1 MTDPSDLLNLIGTGG
16 SIFDDIGINSMPS
29 SSLPQNS
36 TTDQFFNMDSFQN
49 FPNQQQATPQHKL
62 HHLGGQSPSQ
72 EQFQPF
78 SQKLSHFANPM
89 LNQQGNTFQNSVA
102 NKPQP
107 PQQPQQ
113 QQQQQQQQFARMPGM
128 RMQSPSQ
135 FSPQPSS
142 SPGTNWRGQSNMVN
156 SFGSFG
162 LPQQSQQPSTEQS
175 GNPIP
180 PGYMS
185 PQQTNMQ
192 RLQHFMTNKQSNPM
206 LSQTPNQ
213 FMGQVAENSSTLT
226 DISNSTP
233 NNRSNQSKTLSPGQQ
248 FNPDM
253 ARQEH
258 LSKLHHLVSGGMPS
272 PTSDTPTNSNSP
284 MAGFTPAS
292 SSSFTPSPDPF
303 SPNKSMQPMYNNM
316 PQQQPSPIPN
326 QAPMQP
332 QDPFTPTPPPSSVPQ
347 DYLMRQQQQF
357 PDGGYQMRPNMPFQ
371 QQMMNQNQN
380 PMSSQLKS
388 AHLLYQ
394 LQRLQQQISQVRE
407 LPSPARDQPLQQLQQ
422 QFSRLYHMYLM
433 DQQRQKKQQQAAAQM
448 RFDQENLL
456 KQQHQDKA
464 NRIVAEAIAKSA
476 LMNSSFNYQAE
487 PQMKYF
493 SQQFGPAV
501 KGPMNY
507 DMQQDK
513 IAQQKAAEP
522 IVLPPSI
529 VNQLP
534 KTVRSSSK

>member
-1 MTDPSDLLNLIGTGG
+1 MTDPTDLLNLIGSGG

-36 TTDQFFNMDSFQN
+36 TTDQYFNMDSFQN
-49 FPNQQQATPQHKL
+49 FQNQPQGTPQQKL

-89 LNQQGNTFQNSVA
+89 LNQQGTTFQNSVA
-102 NKPQP
+102 SKPQP
-107 PQQPQQ
+107 PQQP
-113 QQQQQQQQFARMPGM
+113 QQQQQQQFARMPGM

-142 SPGTNWRGQSNMVN
+142 SPGTNWRGQSNMAN

-162 LPQQSQQPSTEQS
+162 MPQQSQPPSSEQGVP
-175 GNPIP
+175 GNSIP

-185 PQQTNMQ
+185 PQPTNMQ

-213 FMGQVAENSSTLT
+213 FMSQVAENSATLT

-233 NNRSNQSKTLSPGQQ
+233 KLNNQSKNVSPGQQ

-258 LSKLHHLVSGGMPS
+258 LSKLHHLVTGGMPS

-284 MAGFTPAS
+284 MAGFPAAS

-303 SPNKSMQPMYNNM
+303 SPNKNLQSVYNNM
-316 PQQQPSPIPN
+316 PQQQQSSIPN
-326 QAPMQP
+326 QTPMQP
-332 QDPFTPTPPPSSVPQ
+332 QDPFAQTPPPSSMPQ
-347 DYLMRQQQQF
+347 DYLMRQPQQF
-357 PDGGYQMRPNMPFQ
+357 PDGSYPMRPNMPFQ

-476 LMNSSFNYQAE
+476 LMNSGFNYQAE

>member
-1 MTDPSDLLNLIGTGG
+1 MTDPSDLLNLIGPGG
-16 SIFDDIGINSMPS
+16 SIFDEIGMTSMPS
-29 SSLPQNS
+29 SSLPQSS
-36 TTDQFFNMDSFQN
+36 TTDQYFNMDSFQN
-49 FPNQQQATPQHKL
+49 FPNQQSSTLQQKL

-89 LNQQGNTFQNSVA
+89 LSGQNNAFQNA
-102 NKPQP
+102 APNKP
-107 PQQPQQ
+107 
-113 QQQQQQQQFARMPGM
+113 QQQQFARMPGI
-128 RMQSPSQ
+128 RMQSPTQ

-142 SPGTNWRGQSNMVN
+142 SQGANWRGQSNMAN

-162 LPQQSQQPSTEQS
+162 MPQQPQQPPAEQGVP
-175 GNPIP
+175 GNAMPQ
-180 PGYMS
+180 GYMS

-192 RLQHFMTNKQSNPM
+192 RLQHFMTNKQNPM
-206 LSQTPNQ
+206 LSQSSNP
-213 FMGQVAENSSTLT
+213 FMSQVAENSSNLT

-233 NNRSNQSKTLSPGQQ
+233 KMNSQGTTVSPGQQ
-248 FNPDM
+248 FNPEM
-253 ARQEH
+253 ARQEQ

-272 PTSDTPTNSNSP
+272 PTSDTATNSNSP
-284 MAGFTPAS
+284 ITSFQAS
-292 SSSFTPSPDPF
+292 SNSSFTPSPDPF
-303 SPNKSMQPMYNNM
+303 SQNKNLQPMYNNM
-316 PQQQPSPIPN
+316 QQQQQQSPIPN
-326 QAPMQP
+326 QTPMQP
-332 QDPFTPTPPPSSVPQ
+332 QDPFTQTPPSSTMAQ
-347 DYLMRQQQQF
+347 DYLMRRPQQYA
-357 PDGGYQMRPNMPFQ
+357 DGSYQMRPNMPFQ
-371 QQMMNQNQN
+371 QQMMNQNPN
-380 PMSSQLKS
+380 PVSSQLKS

-422 QFSRLYHMYLM
+422 QFSRLYHLYLM
-433 DQQRQKKQQQAAAQM
+433 DQQQQKKQQQAVAQM

-476 LMNSSFNYQAE
+476 LMNSGYNYQAE

-493 SQQFGPAV
+493 TQQFGPAV
-501 KGPMNY
+501 KGPLNY

-513 IAQQKAAEP
+513 VAQRKAAEP

-534 KTVRSSSK
+534 KTVWSSSK

>member
-1 MTDPSDLLNLIGTGG
+1 MTDPSDLLNLIGPGG
-16 SIFDDIGINSMPS
+16 SIFDEIGMTSMPS
-29 SSLPQNS
+29 SSIPQS
-36 TTDQFFNMDSFQN
+36 TTTDQYFNMDSFQN
-49 FPNQQQATPQHKL
+49 FPNQQPSTPQQKL
-62 HHLGGQSPSQ
+62 HHLDGQSPSQ

-89 LNQQGNTFQNSVA
+89 QNAFQNSA
-102 NKPQP
+102 PNKPQQQFP
-107 PQQPQQ
+107 RMPMRVQSPTQFSSQPNASQGANWRGQTSMGNSFGAFMPQQPQQ
-113 QQQQQQQQFARMPGM
+113 PTSEQNLAGSPMQPGFMP
-128 RMQSPSQ
+128 
-135 FSPQPSS
+135 
-142 SPGTNWRGQSNMVN
+142 
-156 SFGSFG
+156 
-162 LPQQSQQPSTEQS
+162 
-175 GNPIP
+175 
-180 PGYMS
+180 MS

-206 LSQTPNQ
+206 LSQSPNP
-213 FMGQVAENSSTLT
+213 FMSQADNTCTLT

-233 NNRSNQSKTLSPGQQ
+233 KMNNQNKNVSPGQQ
-248 FNPDM
+248 YTPEM
-253 ARQEH
+253 ARQEQ
-258 LSKLHHLVSGGMPS
+258 LNKLHHLVSVGMPS
-272 PTSDTPTNSNSP
+272 PTSDTATNSNSP
-284 MAGFTPAS
+284 VTGFPS
-292 SSSFTPSPDPF
+292 STNSSFTPSPDPF
-303 SPNKSMQPMYNNM
+303 SPNKNLGPMYNNI
-316 PQQQPSPIPN
+316 QQQQQQQQQSSIPN
-326 QAPMQP
+326 QTPMQT
-332 QDPFTPTPPPSSVPQ
+332 QDPFTQTQAPVSGTMNQ
-347 DYLMRQQQQF
+347 DFLARRPQQF
-357 PDGGYQMRPNMPFQ
+357 PDGNYPMRPNLPFQ
-371 QQMMNQNQN
+371 QQMMNQAPNS
-380 PMSSQLKS
+380 MSSQIKS

-433 DQQRQKKQQQAAAQM
+433 DQQRQKKQAQAAAQM

-476 LMNSSFNYQAE
+476 LMNSGYNYQVE

-493 SQQFGPAV
+493 GQPFGHAA

-513 IAQQKAAEP
+513 IAQRKAAEP

>member
-1 MTDPSDLLNLIGTGG
+1 M
-16 SIFDDIGINSMPS
+16 NSMPS
-29 SSLPQNS
+29 SSLPQSS
-36 TTDQFFNMDSFQN
+36 TTDQYFNMDSFQN
-49 FPNQQQATPQHKL
+49 FQNQQPGTPQQKL

-89 LNQQGNTFQNSVA
+89 ISGQNNAFANSA
-102 NKPQP
+102 PNKPPQP
-107 PQQPQQ
+107 QQQPQQPQQPQQ
-113 QQQQQQQQFARMPGM
+113 QQFTRLPGM
-128 RMQSPSQ
+128 RMQSPPQ
-135 FSPQPSS
+135 FSPQAGN
-142 SPGTNWRGQSNMVN
+142 SPGANWRGQSNMAN

-162 LPQQSQQPSTEQS
+162 MPQQPQQPSTEQS
-175 GNPIP
+175 IP
-180 PGYMS
+180 PNTMPQGFMS
-185 PQQTNMQ
+185 PQQTNLQ

-206 LSQTPNQ
+206 LSQSPNP
-213 FMGQVAENSSTLT
+213 FMGQAGDSPSTLT

-233 NNRSNQSKTLSPGQQ
+233 KMNTQSKTVSPGQQ

-253 ARQEH
+253 ARQEQ

-272 PTSDTPTNSNSP
+272 PSSDTATNSNSP
-284 MAGFTPAS
+284 IPGFPPS
-292 SSSFTPSPDPF
+292 SNSSFTSSPDPF
-303 SPNKSMQPMYNNM
+303 SANKNLQPMYNNM
-316 PQQQPSPIPN
+316 QQQQQQQQSPIPN
-326 QAPMQP
+326 QTPMQTP
-332 QDPFTPTPPPSSVPQ
+332 DPFAQTPPASTMQQDFMMRRPQ
-347 DYLMRQQQQF
+347 QYSE
-357 PDGGYQMRPNMPFQ
+357 GNYQMRPNMPFQ
-371 QQMMNQNQN
+371 QPMVNQN
-380 PMSSQLKS
+380 PNQMSSQLKS

-422 QFSRLYHMYLM
+422 QFSRLYHLYLM
-433 DQQRQKKQQQAAAQM
+433 DQQRQKKQQQAVAQM

-476 LMNSSFNYQAE
+476 LMNSGYNYQAE
-487 PQMKYF
+487 PPMKYF

-507 DMQQDK
+507 DMQQDLA
-513 IAQQKAAEP
+513 AQKKAAEP
-522 IVLPPSI
+522 IVLPPTI
-529 VNQLP
+529 VNAIP

>member
-1 MTDPSDLLNLIGTGG
+1 M
-16 SIFDDIGINSMPS
+16 NSMPS
-29 SSLPQNS
+29 SSLPQSS
-36 TTDQFFNMDSFQN
+36 TTDQYFNMDSFQN
-49 FPNQQQATPQHKL
+49 FQNQQPGTPQQKL

-72 EQFQPF
+72 EPFQPF

-89 LNQQGNTFQNSVA
+89 ISGQNNAFQNSVPS
-102 NKPQP
+102 KPPPAPQQP
-107 PQQPQQ
+107 PQQ
-113 QQQQQQQQFARMPGM
+113 QQFVRMSGM
-128 RMQSPSQ
+128 RMQSPPQ
-135 FSPQPSS
+135 FSPQTSS
-142 SPGTNWRGQSNMVN
+142 SPGANWRGQSNITN
-156 SFGSFG
+156 SFVSFG
-162 LPQQSQQPSTEQS
+162 IPQQPQQPSSEQ
-175 GNPIP
+175 GVP
-180 PGYMS
+180 PNTMPQGYMS
-185 PQQTNMQ
+185 PQQSNMQ

-206 LSQTPNQ
+206 LSQSSNP
-213 FMGQVAENSSTLT
+213 FMGQVGDNSTLT

-233 NNRSNQSKTLSPGQQ
+233 KMNSQNKTVSPGQQ
-248 FNPDM
+248 FSPADM
-253 ARQEH
+253 ARQEQ

-272 PTSDTPTNSNSP
+272 PTSDTATNSNSP
-284 MAGFTPAS
+284 IAGFQPAS
-292 SSSFTPSPDPF
+292 NTSFTPSPDPF
-303 SPNKSMQPMYNNM
+303 SQNKNLQPMYNSM
-316 PQQQPSPIPN
+316 QQQQQSLVSN
-326 QAPMQP
+326 QAQLQA
-332 QDPFTPTPPPSSVPQ
+332 QDPFTQTTAASAMPQ
-347 DYLMRQQQQF
+347 DFMMRRPQQY
-357 PDGGYQMRPNMPFQ
+357 PDGNYQMRPNMPFQ
-371 QQMMNQNQN
+371 QQMMNQNPN

-422 QFSRLYHMYLM
+422 QFSRLYHLYLM
-433 DQQRQKKQQQAAAQM
+433 DQQRQKKQQQAVAQM

-476 LMNSSFNYQAE
+476 LMNSAYNYQAE
-487 PQMKYF
+487 PQMTYF

-507 DMQQDK
+507 DMQQDQ
-513 IAQQKAAEP
+513 IAQRKAAEP